1 MIIRDQIHG
10 DIEFSDAEMKLIN
23 SKSFERMRYIKQLA
37 FADYE
42 YPCAV
47 HTRYQHS
54 LGVCKCITDMY
65 NAVVKNYPDFY
76 REGDLELLRMMAL
89 VHDLGHSPFSHA
101 SEELSNITHEE
112 RLTDIL
118 QLEKSNIILAHDY
131 DIESWDLVNQ
141 VYMGDGLVYFQDKH
155 LIALHSF
162 MDGFIDADKLD
173 YLERDSANCGVGYGR
188 FDRESLINNLTIVKN
203 KNGIETLGVL
213 NTGVQALE
221 SFILARYYMFSQ
233 VYFNPRERI
242 LRYQYCNEMKTL
254 LPNGKYPDDI
264 KKFLNLDDTKFS
276 RKLKFLKH
284 QKYELVYDSE
294 FNIDL
299 KYKIDRKL
307 GNLVLCDMPRKTIFR
322 RDKDDANILI
332 YNPLSDTVIEC
343 GDASPI
349 LSSIQYLSL
358 HKLRYYAEVNVANE
372 VRQEINKIVK
382 AVIK

>member
-65 NAVVKNYPDFY
+65 NAVVKNCPDFY

-349 LSSIQYLSL
+349 LNSIQYLSL
-358 HKLRYYAEVNVANE
+358 HKLRYYAEVDIANE

>member
-188 FDRESLINNLTIVKN
+188 FDRESLINNLTIVRG
-203 KNGIETLGVL
+203 KNGIETLGIL

-349 LSSIQYLSL
+349 LNSIQYLSL

>member
-188 FDRESLINNLTIVKN
+188 FDRESLINNLTIVRG
-203 KNGIETLGVL
+203 KNGIETLGIL

>member
-65 NAVVKNYPDFY
+65 NAVVKNCPDFY

-188 FDRESLINNLTIVKN
+188 FDRESLINNLTIVRG
-203 KNGIETLGVL
+203 KNGIETLGIL

-264 KKFLNLDDTKFS
+264 IKFLKLDDTKFS
-276 RKLKFLKH
+276 RKLKFIKH

>member
-1 MIIRDQIHG
+1 MNIRDQIHG
-10 DIEFSDAEMKLIN
+10 EIEFSDAEMNLIN

-65 NAVVKNYPDFY
+65 NAVVKNCPDFY

-173 YLERDSANCGVGYGR
+173 YLERDSVNCGVGYGR

-254 LPNGKYPDDI
+254 LPNVKYPDDI

-358 HKLRYYAEVNVANE
+358 HKLRYYAEVDIANE